1 MAPMKN
7 KEIREGHGLQEV
19 IQQVGDEA
27 WDEA

>member
-7 KEIREGHGLQEV
+7 KEIREGCGLQEV